1 MILHVCIFSPCSLS
15 ITSLFKFSSH
25 FGYFTI
31 PFRTYLPPLGFRGPP
46 RSRFGKDAHGILI
59 HIASGAAKACFFRPR
74 GRGFSDPWPRF
85 LVSLAPKS
93 LFGTSFGIPFSS
105 FWLPLAPFWLPF
117 GSHLDLIFSPHF
129 PAAREEQTINPKRQP
144 QVGGSIS

>member
-1 MILHVCIFSPCSLS
+1 MFAFFHLVAFLSPVCSNFLHILAILQ
-15 ITSLFKFSSH
+15 SLFEP
-25 FGYFTI
+25 I
-31 PFRTYLPPLGFRGPP
+31 CLLWWVRGPP

-105 FWLPLAPFWLPF
+105 FWLPLAPFWLRTF
-117 GSHLDLIFSPHF
+117 EEIVYINHRLVDIDDLAKIFNRTQHTFTKS
-129 PAAREEQTINPKRQP
+129 
-144 QVGGSIS
+144 